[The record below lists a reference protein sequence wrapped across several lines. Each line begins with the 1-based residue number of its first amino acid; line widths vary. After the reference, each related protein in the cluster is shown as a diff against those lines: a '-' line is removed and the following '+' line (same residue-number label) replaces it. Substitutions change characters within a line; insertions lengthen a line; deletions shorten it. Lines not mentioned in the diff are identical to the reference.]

1 MASLSPF
8 RLLPSD
14 RRVALIQHAI
24 ANHKGA
30 RTSYIQRLVARG
42 GGFRAASLM
51 SWPAERLAR
60 EVVRLNAANA
70 NDELEL
76 LQLLYVDLEPAIQ
89 ITFLDACGVK
99 HANGVID
106 DSLDMPYADAPGVA
120 TGAAA
125 VHAAH
130 GENGVHYL
138 RTLEKYNLIAWPG
151 LDTVLAAMPSA

>member
-8 RLLPSD
+8 RSLPSD
-14 RRVALIQHAI
+14 RRVALIMHAI

-30 RTSYIQRLVARG
+30 RASYIQRLVARG

-60 EVVRLNAANA
+60 EVVRLNAANTQ
-70 NDELEL
+70 DELEL

-99 HANGVID
+99 HENGVID
-106 DSLDMPYADAPGVA
+106 ESLDMPYADASTVA
-120 TGAAA
+120 TAAAA

-130 GENGVHYL
+130 GEDGVHYL

-151 LDTVLAAMPSA
+151 LDSVLATMATA